1 MNGVKFLLDTN
12 IIIGLYERHPDT
24 LALLKVKQVT
34 IKECAYSAITRIELL
49 SYPALT
55 AVDKQAI
62 ESLLNCM
69 TYLAITSAIENETIA
84 FRILHKTKL
93 PDSIITATAKYHEL
107 ELLTLDKKL
116 AEKLSNPKA
125 FKSQRC

>member
-1 MNGVKFLLDTN
+1 MNGIRFLLDTN

-24 LALLKVKQVT
+24 LDLLKAKQVT

-55 AVDKQAI
+55 PVDKHAI

-69 TYLAITSAIENETIA
+69 IYLAMTSTIENETIA
-84 FRILHKTKL
+84 FRMLHKTKL
-93 PDSIITATAKYHEL
+93 PDSIIAATAKYHQL

-116 AEKLSNPKA
+116 AEKLSKA
-125 FKSQRC
+125 